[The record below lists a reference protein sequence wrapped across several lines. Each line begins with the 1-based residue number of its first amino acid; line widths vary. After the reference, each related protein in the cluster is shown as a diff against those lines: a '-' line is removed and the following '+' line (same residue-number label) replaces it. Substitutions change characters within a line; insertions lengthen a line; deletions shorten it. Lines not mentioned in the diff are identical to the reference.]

1 MCGYPLCCICR
12 RDIQNASAG
21 LLDLF
26 SLDAATGELSVGNK
40 GLLDYEAVSEYTMQ
54 IVTTDSGT
62 PSYSFTG
69 TVLVTVTNV
78 NEAPVNITLTGN
90 TVSCSSLW

>member
-1 MCGYPLCCICR
+1 MCR

-26 SLDAATGELSVGNK
+26 SLDIVTGELSVGNK
-40 GLLDYEAVSEYTMQ
+40 GLLDYESVPEYTMQ

-78 NEAPVNITLTGN
+78 NEAPVKITLTGN
-90 TVSCSSLW
+90 TVSYSRCW